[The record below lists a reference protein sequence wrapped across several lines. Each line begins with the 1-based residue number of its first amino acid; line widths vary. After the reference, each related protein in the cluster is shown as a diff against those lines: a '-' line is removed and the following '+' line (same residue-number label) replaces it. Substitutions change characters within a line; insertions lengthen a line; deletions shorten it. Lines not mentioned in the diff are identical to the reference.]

1 MGSFDNAT
9 LMCKRALSYLKVAEQ
24 AFNSGYYDV
33 SSTNC
38 EISAELL
45 IKSTYL
51 LLGYSY
57 PESHSIRKLLSQ
69 LSLLVPEL
77 KEDISTFIKERRKDL
92 NQVEL
97 SRFKGQSSLIDV
109 GADFASD
116 CLATLKE
123 YLIPLIKKIC
133 GQVV

>member
-1 MGSFDNAT
+1 
-9 LMCKRALSYLKVAEQ
+9 
-24 AFNSGYYDV
+24 
-33 SSTNC
+33 
-38 EISAELL
+38 
-45 IKSTYL
+45 
-51 LLGYSY
+51 
-57 PESHSIRKLLSQ
+57 
-69 LSLLVPEL
+69 LLVPEL

-123 YLIPLIKKIC
+123 YLIPLIKKIW